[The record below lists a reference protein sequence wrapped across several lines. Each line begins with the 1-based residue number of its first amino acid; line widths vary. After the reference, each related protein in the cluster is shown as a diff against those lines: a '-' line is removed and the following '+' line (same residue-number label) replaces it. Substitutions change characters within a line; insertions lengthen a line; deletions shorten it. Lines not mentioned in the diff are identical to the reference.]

1 MSYDPE
7 IHHRRSIRLKEYD
20 YSQDGFYFIT
30 ICVHG
35 RIPLFGNIVDDM
47 MQLNDAGRMV
57 EKEYLQLPDKYPHVV
72 CHEYV
77 VMPNHF
83 HCIIGISDMDNP
95 VGASLVGARQMPDYM
110 YAGTHKGCPY
120 GEISLYF
127 LAYLTKNH
135 YLYRK
140 FTTMDEFTFRTYGKG
155 ELAQL
160 YNPSIT
166 SRAACKKLQR
176 WIERN
181 TELHAALQRSGLTP
195 HSKEYTPYQV
205 RLIVDALGEP

>member
-95 VGASLVGARQMPDYM
+95 VGASLVGAP
-110 YAGTHKGCPY
+110 
-120 GEISLYF
+120 
-127 LAYLTKNH
+127 
-135 YLYRK
+135 
-140 FTTMDEFTFRTYGKG
+140 
-155 ELAQL
+155 
-160 YNPSIT
+160 
-166 SRAACKKLQR
+166 
-176 WIERN
+176 
-181 TELHAALQRSGLTP
+181 
-195 HSKEYTPYQV
+195 
-205 RLIVDALGEP
+205 

>member
-35 RIPLFGNIVDDM
+35 RIPLFGNIVDDV
-47 MQLNDAGRMV
+47 MQMNDAGRMV

-95 VGASLVGARQMPDYM
+95 VGAPLVGARQMPDYM

-120 GEISLYF
+120 GVHPTLGEIMGVFKSITTNTYIHGVKQYGWAPFHTRLWQRNYYEHIIRNQRSYDEISCYILENPIHWRNDKLY
-127 LAYLTKNH
+127 Y
-135 YLYRK
+135 
-140 FTTMDEFTFRTYGKG
+140 
-155 ELAQL
+155 
-160 YNPSIT
+160 
-166 SRAACKKLQR
+166 
-176 WIERN
+176 
-181 TELHAALQRSGLTP
+181 
-195 HSKEYTPYQV
+195 
-205 RLIVDALGEP
+205 EP

>member
-95 VGASLVGARQMPDYM
+95 VGASYIGGNYGRIQIHHHQHLYPWGETIWL
-110 YAGTHKGCPY
+110 GTVPY
-120 GEISLYF
+120 PP
-127 LAYLTKNH
+127 LATQL
-135 YLYRK
+135 L
-140 FTTMDEFTFRTYGKG
+140 RTHHP
-155 ELAQL
+155 Q
-160 YNPSIT
+160 PT
-166 SRAACKKLQR
+166 
-176 WIERN
+176 
-181 TELHAALQRSGLTP
+181 
-195 HSKEYTPYQV
+195 V
-205 RLIVDALGEP
+205 V